1 MASCTSLPVR
11 LVLLCT
17 ALLTFSSVLL
27 GETEVI
33 DETNCPV
40 SDEHIINELESS
52 VNEYSDQLEAC
63 HNEGLGVKL
72 GLGLQHE
79 SQVQTFAF
87 GVVIGVFSTLSGI
100 IWCICCCIFCDHS
113 VR

>member
-1 MASCTSLPVR
+1 MASCTSLPAR
-11 LVLLCT
+11 LVLICT
-17 ALLTFSSVLL
+17 ALLTFSSVQL
-27 GETEVI
+27 GETEVM
-33 DETNCPV
+33 ETNCPV
-40 SDEHIINELESS
+40 SDEHINELESS
-52 VNEYSDQLEAC
+52 VKEYSDKLEAC
-63 HNEGLGVKL
+63 YNEGLGVKL